1 MPSLQKF
8 LIPAVMS
15 FAVAA
20 NARFNL
26 GGDIFGKRLV
36 TNCPNDWTPINYNGE
51 GRCCHGS
58 LTVEDNNDPYCCVMD
73 YDQYRDTADDVHSAL
88 SGCFPFCSGT
98 DYDGPTSTWTN
109 EANCITRVAFT
120 ANDYSSIVSA
130 AVSSG
135 HTTGT
140 TTSSS
145 TTTTDNSAYTTASAT
160 TTYTDS
166 NGNPTST
173 GYTTYTTGD
182 STRNAAPAVTAGGVL
197 GGAAVAAALFAL

>member
-36 TNCPNDWTPINYNGE
+36 TNCPTDWTPINYNGD

-98 DYDGPTSTWTN
+98 NYDGPTSTWSN

-120 ANDYSSIVSA
+120 ANDYSSIV
-130 AVSSG
+130 
-135 HTTGT
+135 
-140 TTSSS
+140 
-145 TTTTDNSAYTTASAT
+145 TTTTDGSAYTTASAT
-160 TTYTDS
+160 STYTDS

-173 GYTTYTTGD
+173 GYTTGD
-182 STRNAAPAVTAGGVL
+182 STRNAAPAVTAGAVL
-197 GGAAVAAALFAL
+197 GGAAVAAVLFAL

>member
-1 MPSLQKF
+1 
-8 LIPAVMS
+8 MS

-140 TTSSS
+140 TTSSGT

-182 STRNAAPAVTAGGVL
+182 STRNAAPAITAGGVL